1 MGSGGSGARVAW
13 RQSLGAG
20 LLLGLALG
28 CVWLAHW
35 TPRLY
40 PRLLLVAV
48 AVLLGLLALAVML
61 SLSDRRGMA
70 AWRRRLDAGFA
81 GIGLAYFST
90 LLILALA
97 AITSG
102 NNLLYLIVSGLLA
115 ALVVSGVMA
124 ALNLSG
130 MELRFQLPEE
140 VFAGQATRVQFR
152 LVNAKRFWPAYSLTV
167 GAGSRPVAGVGDG
180 EEATMTPV
188 YFGWLGGGESASGGG
203 DIVFPSRGRYRGTVF
218 VLTTRFPFGLLP
230 KRRRFQARE
239 REPDVLV
246 YPHPTGGLEAPT
258 MLLQAE
264 GELALARRGEGQD
277 LYRIRSPQPGDSA
290 RQVHWKASARAGA
303 LRVREFSEDRAP
315 RLRLRLALAAT
326 LERDRSEAALSRCAG
341 WVLALDRPDLWL
353 EFCGENR
360 TVEGDALF
368 LPLAPAASQR
378 RAILDYLALVDTRQ
392 PLAAPPPTE
401 PGLYE
406 IAVTG

>member
-1 MGSGGSGARVAW
+1 MEAGGSGARVAW

-28 CVWLAHW
+28 CGWLAHW

-40 PRLLLVAV
+40 PKLLLVAV
-48 AVLLGLLALAVML
+48 AVLLGLVALAVML
-61 SLSDRRGMA
+61 SLAERHATA
-70 AWRRRLDAGFA
+70 AWRRRFDAGLA
-81 GIGLAYFST
+81 GIGLPYLSV

-115 ALVVSGVMA
+115 ALVVSGVVA

-130 MELRFQLPEE
+130 MELRFRMPEE
-140 VFAGQATRVQFR
+140 VFAGEAVPVQFR

-167 GAGSRPVAGVGDG
+167 RAGSWPLAGGRDD
-180 EEATMTPV
+180 EATMTPV
-188 YFGWLGGGESASGGG
+188 YFGWLGGGENAGGAG
-203 DIVFPSRGRYRGTVF
+203 EIVFPARGRYRGTAF
-218 VLTTRFPFGLLP
+218 VLTTRFPFGLLH

-239 REPDVLV
+239 REPDFLV
-246 YPHPTGGLEAPT
+246 YPRPAEGLEAPPV
-258 MLLQAE
+258 LRQAE
-264 GELALARRGEGQD
+264 GELALARRGDGQE
-277 LYRIRSPQPGDSA
+277 LYRIRDAQPGDSA

-315 RLRLRLALAAT
+315 RLRLRLALAAS
-326 LERDRSEAALSRCAG
+326 LERERSEAAISRCAG
-341 WVLALDRPDLWL
+341 WVLALDQPEVWL

-360 TVEGDALF
+360 TAGGEALF
-368 LPLAPAASQR
+368 LPLTPIAKLR
-378 RAILDYLALVDTRQ
+378 RTILDYLALVDTRQ
-392 PLAAPPPTE
+392 PPAAPPACE

-406 IAVTG
+406 IAITG